1 MEGKFLLNYHK
12 NLEKMPSYNGT
23 EKEYQIKVNANEYTM
38 NLPPLVEEHILNSL
52 GYISLNQYPNEE
64 YDLLAGQIAKNF
76 SVDKS
81 QILLGR
87 GSSEII

>member
-1 MEGKFLLNYHK
+1 MLNYHK

-23 EKEYQIKVNANEYTM
+23 EKDYQIKVKANEYAM
-38 NLPPLVEEHILNSL
+38 NLPPHVEQHMLNSL
-52 GYISLNQYPNEE
+52 GYISSNRYPNEE
-64 YDLLAGQIAKNF
+64 YDLLAGKIAKNF

-81 QILLGR
+81 QILFVR